1 MNVYRQD
8 WPKFEKFGKQG
19 FVCLLQHM
27 TNTRAPDGANKKANT
42 NTKTKTF
49 REQCLRLIQRTC
61 EHRYTQY
68 ISYT

>member
-1 MNVYRQD
+1 MYIGRIAQTLKNLENWGCMYVIAHD
-8 WPKFEKFGKQG
+8 
-19 FVCLLQHM
+19 
-27 TNTRAPDGANKKANT
+27 TRAPDGANKKANT

-68 ISYT
+68 ISGT